1 MDINLLLKAIVAV
14 ILALWAADA
23 LRTKRKKS
31 IATLLLQTLMPE
43 NAINGAMPDGV
54 TVNTDR
60 MCIIFRPIS
69 Y

>member
-43 NAINGAMPDGV
+43 NAINGAMPDGG
-54 TVNTDR
+54 
-60 MCIIFRPIS
+60 
-69 Y
+69 YG